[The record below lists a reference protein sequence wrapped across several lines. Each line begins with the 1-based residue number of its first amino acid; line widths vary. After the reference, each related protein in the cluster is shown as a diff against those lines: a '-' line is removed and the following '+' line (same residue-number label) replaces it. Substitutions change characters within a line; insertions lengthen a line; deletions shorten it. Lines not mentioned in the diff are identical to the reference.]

1 MDVALSWDLFAIVV
15 FGIVVAYSLII
26 GTNKTIKVIIA
37 AYLGILAA
45 DALGNLFQVY
55 LLSSNAFMQFLKFF
69 GIVSEMEAMIIAKIL
84 IFVVVVVLLTVKGGF
99 QVDISRQHG
108 LPIKIITNFVF
119 GILCA
124 GLIISTA
131 VLYISGGSIVQA
143 SGGLLH
149 GNVGK
154 LYSDSILIQNMLLYY
169 NFWFSLPV
177 IALVGWSLM
186 GGQENTENSV
196 NS

>member
-55 LLSSNAFMQFLKFF
+55 LLSSGAFMQFLKFF
-69 GIVSEMEAMIIAKIL
+69 GIVSEVEAMIIAKIL

-99 QVDISRQHG
+99 QVDISRQHS

-119 GILCA
+119 GVLCA

-131 VLYISGGSIVQA
+131 VLYISGGSIVEVG
-143 SGGLLH
+143 GGLLH

-177 IALVGWSLM
+177 ISLVIWSFM
-186 GGQENTENSV
+186 GGQENTEISE
-196 NS
+196 